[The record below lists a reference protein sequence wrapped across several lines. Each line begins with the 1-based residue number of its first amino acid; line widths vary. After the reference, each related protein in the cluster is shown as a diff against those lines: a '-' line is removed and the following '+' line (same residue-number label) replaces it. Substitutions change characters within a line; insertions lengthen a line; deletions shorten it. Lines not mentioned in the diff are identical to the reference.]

1 LDVVCSRRSNAGNHL
16 KIAAPDVHGRQSGLN
31 KPEIKFIPNE
41 AFDSTTEVDFEAVD
55 VELYAAEEGRSGPVD
70 RNEAATTFI
79 QAIEESRILTFEG
92 EQFLFKR
99 LNFLRFRANAL
110 QSTLGG
116 KRPKKVIRE
125 IERLLQGAQE
135 TREDITRANMRLVMS
150 IARKF
155 SSGPD
160 DFDEYVSE
168 ANGILLNAIDKFD
181 FARGYR
187 FSTYATHAV
196 QRHLYRFIE
205 RASKRK
211 VREKLATESV
221 EAMAAESSDDTGP
234 SADDV
239 LLAAEAVLERL
250 DDVLD
255 ERERIIVR
263 GRFGLNESE
272 QISTL
277 RELAAQLGLSKER
290 VRQLQLSALEKLA
303 EVAQPFESTF
313 AT

>member
-1 LDVVCSRRSNAGNHL
+1 MSEA
-16 KIAAPDVHGRQSGLN
+16 
-31 KPEIKFIPNE
+31 EIKFIPNE
-41 AFDSTTEVDFEAVD
+41 EFDSTTEVDFEAVD
-55 VELYAAEEGRSGPVD
+55 IELYAAEEGRSGPVD
-70 RNEAATTFI
+70 RKEAATSFI

-110 QSTLGG
+110 QATLGS
-116 KRPKKVIRE
+116 KPKKKTVRE

-135 TREDITRANMRLVMS
+135 TREDIARANMRLVMS

-155 SSGPD
+155 STNSD
-160 DFDEYVSE
+160 NFDEYVSE

-205 RASKRK
+205 RATKRR
-211 VREKLATESV
+211 VREKLATDSV
-221 EAMAAESSDDTGP
+221 EAIATGSPDDAGPTAAE
-234 SADDV
+234 V
-239 LLAAEAVLERL
+239 LVAAEAVLERL

-263 GRFGLNESE
+263 ARFGLNESE
-272 QISTL
+272 QTSTL

-303 EVAQPFESTF
+303 EVAKPFESTF
-313 AT
+313 TS

>member
-1 LDVVCSRRSNAGNHL
+1 MNE
-16 KIAAPDVHGRQSGLN
+16 
-31 KPEIKFIPNE
+31 PEIKFIPNE
-41 AFDSTTEVDFEAVD
+41 AFDSTTELDFEAMD
-55 VELYAAEEGRSGPVD
+55 IELYAAEEGRSGPVD
-70 RNEAATTFI
+70 RSEAATTFI

-110 QSTLGG
+110 QSTLAG
-116 KRPKKVIRE
+116 KRPRKVIKE

-135 TREDITRANMRLVMS
+135 TREDIARANMRLVMS

-155 SSGPD
+155 SSGTD

-205 RASKRK
+205 RASRRRA
-211 VREKLATESV
+211 RERLASDSV
-221 EAMAAESSDDTGP
+221 DAIAADSSANTGP
-234 SADDV
+234 SAADV
-239 LLAAEAVLERL
+239 LIAAEAVMERL

-255 ERERIIVR
+255 ERERIIIR
-263 GRFGLNESE
+263 SRFGLNESE
-272 QISTL
+272 QTSTL

-303 EVAQPFESTF
+303 EVAQPFESIF

>member
-1 LDVVCSRRSNAGNHL
+1 
-16 KIAAPDVHGRQSGLN
+16 
-31 KPEIKFIPNE
+31 
-41 AFDSTTEVDFEAVD
+41 
-55 VELYAAEEGRSGPVD
+55 
-70 RNEAATTFI
+70 
-79 QAIEESRILTFEG
+79 
-92 EQFLFKR
+92 
-99 LNFLRFRANAL
+99 
-110 QSTLGG
+110 
-116 KRPKKVIRE
+116 
-125 IERLLQGAQE
+125 
-135 TREDITRANMRLVMS
+135 MS

-205 RASKRK
+205 RASKRR
-211 VREKLATESV
+211 VRENLATDAV
-221 EAMAAESSDDTGP
+221 EALATDSSDDNGP
-234 SADDV
+234 SAADV
-239 LLAAEAVLERL
+239 LVAAEAVLERL

-255 ERERIIVR
+255 ERERIIIR
-263 GRFGLNESE
+263 ARFGLNESE
-272 QISTL
+272 QTSTL